1 MNSAQ
6 CANQALLDVLSL
18 SHLRWETELSVHCKP
33 GQFPTVTATLCPTTL
48 PTGGASTRRFSLIA
62 EENALPSRPIF
73 DLDALCDQ
81 ARQRVANSIA
91 LSVGT
96 HYLAM
101 ANQAKARRA
110 RNPATAKRY
119 RDLAEGFDTQLI
131 EWSKGAAA

>member
-1 MNSAQ
+1 MTSTQ
-6 CANQALLDVLSL
+6 KANHALLEALGL
-18 SHLRWETELSVHCKP
+18 SHLRWVTELSVHCKP
-33 GQFPTVTATLCPTTL
+33 GQFPTVTATLCPPAL

-91 LSVGT
+91 LSAGA

-119 RDLAEGFDTQLI
+119 RDLAEGFDKQLI
-131 EWSKGAAA
+131 ELSKGGAA